1 MGIDGVYTVS
11 IVKERSVVSRAELGR
26 SSFYDFDDEI
36 GIRQLALVVL
46 KRWKVIASIVVS
58 VAVAVALVNTYVL
71 TPSYENS
78 AVVFFSNP
86 DSVVDFSFDA
96 FQALASSPAVM
107 AQVVRETRVDMSVSQ
122 LATRF
127 SFKSD
132 DGMSLLT
139 ASIKVDDP
147 NLALR
152 LIEAWIAA
160 IRAETHRFM
169 QDRLADRKAL
179 AEANYLTQREALL
192 RAEEALVQFDREH
205 ALRVMEIELQRDISL
220 LAAEEQRLETLR
232 GLAIPADEATVRVL
246 LELLAE
252 EEAVLNRG
260 LLTETQRTGELQF
273 TVINPSYVE
282 IRQRLTALE
291 STLAANR
298 RLVEALEESLP
309 LLRVRVDEAYSTL
322 TDLKIQRERLQ
333 RDVEEARNLF
343 QAARA
348 ERDHILTVERQL
360 PHVSR
365 IDVVSE
371 PVFSDRPVAP
381 RKMLNLVIGVMLA
394 LVISV
399 FGVLIAEWWRG
410 GRAEPSEHVLR

>member
-1 MGIDGVYTVS
+1 
-11 IVKERSVVSRAELGR
+11 
-26 SSFYDFDDEI
+26 
-36 GIRQLALVVL
+36 
-46 KRWKVIASIVVS
+46 
-58 VAVAVALVNTYVL
+58 
-71 TPSYENS
+71 
-78 AVVFFSNP
+78 
-86 DSVVDFSFDA
+86 
-96 FQALASSPAVM
+96 
-107 AQVVRETRVDMSVSQ
+107 
-122 LATRF
+122 
-127 SFKSD
+127 
-132 DGMSLLT
+132 
-139 ASIKVDDP
+139 
-147 NLALR
+147 
-152 LIEAWIAA
+152 
-160 IRAETHRFM
+160 
-169 QDRLADRKAL
+169 
-179 AEANYLTQREALL
+179 
-192 RAEEALVQFDREH
+192 
-205 ALRVMEIELQRDISL
+205 MEIELQRDISL

>member
-192 RAEEALVQFDREH
+192 RA
-205 ALRVMEIELQRDISL
+205 
-220 LAAEEQRLETLR
+220 
-232 GLAIPADEATVRVL
+232 
-246 LELLAE
+246 
-252 EEAVLNRG
+252 
-260 LLTETQRTGELQF
+260 
-273 TVINPSYVE
+273 
-282 IRQRLTALE
+282 
-291 STLAANR
+291 
-298 RLVEALEESLP
+298 
-309 LLRVRVDEAYSTL
+309 
-322 TDLKIQRERLQ
+322 
-333 RDVEEARNLF
+333 
-343 QAARA
+343 
-348 ERDHILTVERQL
+348 
-360 PHVSR
+360 
-365 IDVVSE
+365 
-371 PVFSDRPVAP
+371 
-381 RKMLNLVIGVMLA
+381 
-394 LVISV
+394 
-399 FGVLIAEWWRG
+399 
-410 GRAEPSEHVLR
+410 